1 MTKATPEI
9 FNRSVYLARQSKTRA
24 TSTTESLLAHVAED
38 MTDRLSV
45 INHTFSHV
53 GIIADEAKLFVT
65 ALTATG
71 KCKTIETIAPPLGE
85 DLGLQTGSFDALF
98 SMLDLHCVN
107 DVPGYLAQCAKALRP
122 DGLFMCVFFGG
133 DTLVE
138 LRASWLAAE
147 AETGRVSPRIAP
159 MVGLRE
165 MGGLLQRAGLALPVA
180 DSDHLILRYANVLA
194 LLREIKSIGYAN
206 PLVERGKALTAPRL
220 LHRLA
225 QHYKPDEDGR
235 LRATLELFWAMAWKP
250 HDSQPKP
257 KKPGSATHSL
267 EDILKQI
274 DHEK

>member
-1 MTKATPEI
+1 
-9 FNRSVYLARQSKTRA
+9 
-24 TSTTESLLAHVAED
+24 

-53 GIIADEAKLFVT
+53 GVIAGEPKLFVA
-65 ALTATG
+65 ALAATG
-71 KCKTIETIAPPLGE
+71 KCNAIETIAPPPGD
-85 DLGLQTGSFDALF
+85 DLGLQTESFDALF

-122 DGLFMCVFFGG
+122 DGLFMCCFFGG

-180 DSDHLILRYANVLA
+180 DSDRLILRYANVLA

-220 LHRLA
+220 LHSLD

-267 EDILKQI
+267 ADILKQI

>member
-1 MTKATPEI
+1 
-9 FNRSVYLARQSKTRA
+9 
-24 TSTTESLLAHVAED
+24 

-147 AETGRVSPRIAP
+147 AETGKVSPRIAP

-180 DSDHLILRYANVLA
+180 DSDRLILRYANVLA

-220 LHRLA
+220 LQRLA

-250 HDSQPKP
+250 HGSQPKP
-257 KKPGSATHSL
+257 KQPGSATHRL